1 MSRPG
6 GGAQVSRGVVFALG
20 AALVALVL
28 VQVTLVSYLP
38 TPWAVPDLVVVLVL
52 ALAHA
57 RGPLVGGAA
66 GLWAG
71 LMLDLVPPAAGPLAG
86 WTLVLGLAG
95 VLVGRVSGA
104 LRPGPFV
111 AMALLGL
118 ATGLAVLARE
128 GLLWFAGDP
137 VRADTFG
144 IALAS
149 AGYALLLAPVA
160 LLLVTPRAPATTAP
174 VRTVPPEVVAP

>member
-6 GGAQVSRGVVFALG
+6 GGAQVSRAVVIALG
-20 AALVALVL
+20 AALAGLVL
-28 VQVTLVSYLP
+28 VQVALVSYLP
-38 TPWAVPDLVVVLVL
+38 TPGAVPDLVVVLVL

-95 VLVGRVSGA
+95 VLLGRVSGA
-104 LRPGPFV
+104 LRPGPLA

-118 ATGLAVLARE
+118 GTGLVVLARE

-137 VRADTFG
+137 VRADTVG

-149 AGYALLLAPVA
+149 AAYAVLLAPVA
-160 LLLVTPRAPATTAP
+160 LLLVTPRAPAVTAP
-174 VRTVPPEVVAP
+174 VRTVPPEVLAP